1 MDDRL
6 GVAAALAAGL
16 QVIGTVGVLDRAA
29 RRGLID
35 LPASVARLRDT
46 NFRCRPEILDALL
59 ADHDTEEP

>member
-6 GVAAALAAGL
+6 GVAAALAMG
-16 QVIGTVGVLDRAA
+16 QRVIGTVGVLDRAA

-35 LPASVARLRDT
+35 LPASVARLRGT
-46 NFRCRPEILDALL
+46 NFRCRPEMLDALL